1 MKRVFLASISL
12 VVLFSCIVGCD
23 KVEEPTTYTIASK
36 KGAYKGWS
44 IGYEECYFFKENPDG
59 KWFPVDN
66 LYGLKYELGYEYV
79 VEGRLLTGDEQFK
92 QNMIADAEDQFTVT
106 SLISK
111 EKKDSEVP
119 GYEYSIELYEKEFLG
134 KE

>member
-1 MKRVFLASISL
+1 M
-12 VVLFSCIVGCD
+12 
-23 KVEEPTTYTIASK
+23 EEPTTYTIASK

-79 VEGRLLTGDEQFK
+79 VEGRLLTGEEQFK
-92 QNMIADAEDQFTVT
+92 QNMSRSDLRRGYRRSCRRTVG
-106 SLISK
+106 LHWR
-111 EKKDSEVP
+111 
-119 GYEYSIELYEKEFLG
+119 
-134 KE
+134 